1 MNTNEGIKRGNSRTK
16 LYQTLFI
23 SLNYRLQTE
32 LNVHPLIN
40 FFLLRDNQF
49 TSVGLHSTI
58 VLKTQVHSNTP
69 CWGLKNL
76 KKKTKK
82 KRENYHN
89 AEIKAQSISSSF
101 FSSTLWKNL
110 NIYSS
115 RPNFK
120 WTPYVEANW
129 ANVAMFSLF
138 QNIPV
143 FGEHLYY
150 AKVITAI
157 ASFSDSKFLFQQKL

>member
-76 KKKTKK
+76 KKKLKK
-82 KRENYHN
+82 KTVKIITTQRQKHRADLLPFSAQPYEKTWIFIRADPILNGHLMWRRTGPTSRYVFLISKHTRIWRTPVLRE
-89 AEIKAQSISSSF
+89 
-101 FSSTLWKNL
+101 
-110 NIYSS
+110 
-115 RPNFK
+115 
-120 WTPYVEANW
+120 
-129 ANVAMFSLF
+129 
-138 QNIPV
+138 
-143 FGEHLYY
+143 
-150 AKVITAI
+150 
-157 ASFSDSKFLFQQKL
+157 SDHSNCVL